1 MPEPSTD
8 HAKEFPRR
16 NAAPAGSI
24 HDGVTSWLD
33 RRVLLVA
40 GKGGVGRSTT
50 ALALAQSLAA
60 AGHETLLL
68 EATIGTPGPSAFAAH
83 LTSPAGPATQRIA
96 RRLSYARLEPRMGQ
110 ELFLREIVPIP
121 ALVHA
126 ALHSRALARLLDAGP
141 ALDELGV
148 MHHFLTLAEEERDG
162 ALAFDRIVLDLP
174 ATGHA
179 IALAELPNTI
189 LRIAPHG
196 PIADRLRRGQALL
209 HDPVRT
215 GAVIVTIP
223 EPLALREAVEL
234 AAGLTHAHV
243 PIAAYLV
250 NRAPTS
256 PTSPGARKEL
266 DAVFG
271 SDVVL
276 GRRTLDEQLTAVER
290 IDDLRRDVAPVPV
303 WRAEDAPGDAAASLA
318 AIVRGL
324 APTETP

>member
-1 MPEPSTD
+1 MSSW
-8 HAKEFPRR
+8 
-16 NAAPAGSI
+16 AA
-24 HDGVTSWLD
+24 

-50 ALALAQSLAA
+50 ALALARTLAA

-68 EATIGTPGPSAFAAH
+68 EATVGTPGPSAFAAH
-83 LTSPAGPATQRIA
+83 LASPAGPATQRIA
-96 RRLSYARLEPRMGQ
+96 PRLSYARLEPRMGQ
-110 ELFLREIVPIP
+110 ELFLREIVPVP

-148 MHHFLTLAEEERDG
+148 MHHFLTLAEEQRDG
-162 ALAFDRIVLDLP
+162 ALVFDRIVLDLP

-215 GAVIVTIP
+215 GTVIVTIP
-223 EPLALREAVEL
+223 EPLALREAVDL
-234 AAGLTHAHV
+234 AAGLTHAQV
-243 PIAAYLV
+243 PIAAFLV
-250 NRAPTS
+250 NRAPSHAS
-256 PTSPGARKEL
+256 PPGAHAEL

-271 SDVVL
+271 DEAVL
-276 GRRTLDEQLTAVER
+276 GRRTLEEQLTAVQR
-290 IDDLRRDVAPVPV
+290 IDELRRDVAPVPV
-303 WRAEDAPGDAAASLA
+303 WLAEEGSDDGSSALDAVVRSLA
-318 AIVRGL
+318 AL
-324 APTETP
+324 ETP